1 MVHGTA
7 EESWSDMPSST
18 INKTVKVEKKTLSSS
33 KNSVRENK
41 GAGSR
46 RIFSPVFKLQV
57 LDSYRQDAD
66 CQGNQRATA
75 RKYGIHRRQIQKWLQ
90 METNLRLSVQQSNAT
105 ALNLTSARQPDG
117 NKECNAGSISVA
129 EVKKV
134 SLCADSSNNNITL
147 SSSSSSNDVVK
158 LLIKEESKFI
168 NNNNEICG
176 NNSDSEEYVNVD
188 EITDSEDDDTSSCSS
203 YEKNDKALD
212 FTCATLSKRRFYTT
226 DFKLHVL
233 DAFKNDKTCQG
244 NQRATARK
252 FGIHRRQVQ
261 KWLNQENLIKS
272 EQALNNTCLDLS
284 QNNKK
289 RKLDQLEL
297 PSNDRYES
305 TKKKTISR
313 TDHVVQESALCLVK
327 NKNHDAE
334 TNNNTS
340 TSVYHHVQVHHPSS
354 IEHSFSNSSLNY
366 VSPEYPL
373 CLYQPWNCCYQQ
385 ISSSGFV
392 PPSKYSYS
400 YTFDFKVANYETSY
414 VDIPVQYG
422 FGDSVPS
429 KWLKENPLYVH
440 EPPSIQVLSSSS
452 YR

>member
-1 MVHGTA
+1 MVHGTD
-7 EESWSDMPSST
+7 ESWSDMPST
-18 INKTVKVEKKTLSSS
+18 VNKTVKVEKKTMS

-90 METNLRLSVQQSNAT
+90 METNLRLSVQQSNVT

-129 EVKKV
+129 EVKKD
-134 SLCADSSNNNITL
+134 SLCADFSNNITL
-147 SSSSSSNDVVK
+147 SS
-158 LLIKEESKFI
+158 I
-168 NNNNEICG
+168 NNKLKEDIKLQYNKEMC

-233 DAFKNDKTCQG
+233 DAFKNDKSCQG

-261 KWLNQENLIKS
+261 KWLNQENFIKS

-284 QNNKK
+284 QHK
-289 RKLDQLEL
+289 RKIDDLPNDQ
-297 PSNDRYES
+297 YEP
-305 TKKKTISR
+305 KRKTISR
-313 TDHVVQESALCLVK
+313 TDVQESALCLVK
-327 NKNHDAE
+327 NKNHDGE
-334 TNNNTS
+334 PNN
-340 TSVYHHVQVHHPSS
+340 VYHHVQVHPS

-366 VSPEYPL
+366 VPPEYPL

-385 ISSSGFV
+385 ISSAGFV

-400 YTFDFKVANYETSY
+400 YTFDFKVSNYETSY

-440 EPPSIQVLSSSS
+440 EPPSIQVLSSS

>member
-1 MVHGTA
+1 MVHGTD
-7 EESWSDMPSST
+7 EWSDMHSA
-18 INKTVKVEKKTLSSS
+18 NKTVKVEKKTVS

-90 METNLRLSVQQSNAT
+90 METNLRLSVQQSNTT

-117 NKECNAGSISVA
+117 NKECNAGSISLA
-129 EVKKV
+129 EVKKTPI
-134 SLCADSSNNNITL
+134 SNVLSVNIKDTNVEY
-147 SSSSSSNDVVK
+147 S
-158 LLIKEESKFI
+158 KE
-168 NNNNEICG
+168 NT
-176 NNSDSEEYVNVD
+176 SDSEEYVNVD

-261 KWLNQENLIKS
+261 KWLNQESLIKS
-272 EQALNNTCLDLS
+272 EQALNSTCLDLS
-284 QNNKK
+284 QNK
-289 RKLDQLEL
+289 RKLDQLQPDDIE
-297 PSNDRYES
+297 PKR
-305 TKKKTISR
+305 KTISR
-313 TDHVVQESALCLVK
+313 GSSDVQESALCLVK
-327 NKNHDAE
+327 SKTDTVEPN
-334 TNNNTS
+334 
-340 TSVYHHVQVHHPSS
+340 VYHHIQVYPT

-366 VSPEYPL
+366 INPEYPL

-385 ISSSGFV
+385 ISSVRSSFDGFV
-392 PPSKYSYS
+392 PPSKYSY
-400 YTFDFKVANYETSY
+400 TFDFKVSNYDTSY

-429 KWLKENPLYVH
+429 KWVKENPLYLH
-440 EPPSIQVLSSSS
+440 EPPSIQVLSS

>member
-1 MVHGTA
+1 MVHGTD
-7 EESWSDMPSST
+7 ESWSNMHSSG
-18 INKTVKVEKKTLSSS
+18 NKMIKVEKKTVS
-33 KNSVRENK
+33 KNNVRENK

-90 METNLRLSVQQSNAT
+90 METNLRLSVQQSNVT

-117 NKECNAGSISVA
+117 NKECSAGSISVA
-129 EVKKV
+129 EVKKISPV
-134 SLCADSSNNNITL
+134 SNVLSVNNDNLTNENQSNGTKY
-147 SSSSSSNDVVK
+147 S
-158 LLIKEESKFI
+158 KEVC
-168 NNNNEICG
+168 NT
-176 NNSDSEEYVNVD
+176 SDSEEYVNVD

-212 FTCATLSKRRFYTT
+212 FTCATLSKRRFYTA

-284 QNNKK
+284 QNKRKIDELQPEENEPKK
-289 RKLDQLEL
+289 RTILR
-297 PSNDRYES
+297 NDMV
-305 TKKKTISR
+305 
-313 TDHVVQESALCLVK
+313 DVQESALCLVK
-327 NKNHDAE
+327 SKSDSTE
-334 TNNNTS
+334 PNNNS
-340 TSVYHHVQVHHPSS
+340 NIYHHIQVYPSA

-366 VSPEYPL
+366 INPEYPL

-385 ISSSGFV
+385 ISSVRNSFDGFV
-392 PPSKYSYS
+392 PPSKYSY
-400 YTFDFKVANYETSY
+400 TFDFKLSNYDTSY
-414 VDIPVQYG
+414 VDFPVQYG

-440 EPPSIQVLSSSS
+440 EPPSIQVLSS